1 MLPQDLYQSADSRA
15 NRYTVDID
23 GNLSVYFEYPSTG
36 NSDKTIVMIHG
47 YRGNHR
53 GLQAIAAGLTK
64 YRVIIPDLP
73 GFGESQ
79 PLKTIHSIQAYSDWL
94 HKFLGALDLEN
105 KAHLM
110 GHSFGSLVVGFYA
123 TQHSPRSVSLVNP
136 VSSPALEGQRAA
148 LTNLTKLYY
157 SLASALPKAIGQ
169 WLLRTKIAVM
179 VMSVVMA
186 KTKRR
191 NLRRWIHN
199 QHLSNFSDF
208 ATVEVATE
216 GYEASISTDLSKL
229 ASSIAAPVLVVAATL
244 DDITDIDS
252 QRRVSKLY
260 SNSTYREIQGVGHL
274 VHYEAPDQAARFI
287 TEFLDAQP

>member
-15 NRYTVDID
+15 VRHTAEID
-23 GNLSVYFEYPSTG
+23 SKLVVYYEYPSIG
-36 NSDKTIVMIHG
+36 DSNKTLVMIHG

-73 GFGESQ
+73 GFGESG
-79 PLKTIHSIQAYSDWL
+79 PLKTTHSIQAYSDWL
-94 HKFLGALDLEN
+94 HKFLGVLQLTE

-110 GHSFGSLVVGFYA
+110 GHSFGSLVVGYYS
-123 TQHSPRSVSLVNP
+123 TQHTPISVSLVNP

-157 SLASALPKAIGQ
+157 SLASALPNALGH
-169 WLLRTKIAVM
+169 WLLRSKLAVM

-186 KTKRR
+186 KTKQRT
-191 NLRRWIHN
+191 LRRWIHR

-216 GYEASISTDLSKL
+216 GYEASISMDLSKL
-229 ASSIAAPVLVVAATL
+229 AGLISSPVLVVAATL
-244 DDITDIDS
+244 DDITDIES
-252 QRRVSKLY
+252 QRRVSELY
-260 SNSTYREIQGVGHL
+260 PNSTYREIPGVGHL

-287 TEFLDAQP
+287 TEFLDNQP

>member
-1 MLPQDLYQSADSRA
+1 MLPQDLYQSADTQAVRHTA
-15 NRYTVDID
+15 EID
-23 GNLSVYFEYPSTG
+23 GKLCVYYEYPSIG
-36 NSDKTIVMIHG
+36 HSDKTLVMIHG

-73 GFGESQ
+73 GFGESEH
-79 PLKTIHSIQAYSDWL
+79 LKTTHSIEAYSDWL
-94 HKFLGALDLEN
+94 HKFLGVLQLTD

-110 GHSFGSLVVGFYA
+110 GHSFGSLVVGFYS
-123 TQHSPRSVSLVNP
+123 TQHTPISVSLVNP

-157 SLASALPKAIGQ
+157 SLASALPNALGQ
-169 WLLRTKIAVM
+169 WLLRSKLAVM

-186 KTKRR
+186 KTKQRT
-191 NLRRWIHN
+191 LRRWIHS

-216 GYEASISTDLSKL
+216 GYEASISMDLSKL
-229 ASSIAAPVLVVAATL
+229 AGLISSPVLVVAATL
-244 DDITDIDS
+244 DDITDINT
-252 QRRVSKLY
+252 QRRVSELY
-260 SNSTYREIQGVGHL
+260 PNSTYREIQGVGHL

-287 TEFLDAQP
+287 TEFLDNQP

>member
-1 MLPQDLYQSADSRA
+1 VLPQDLYQSADSRA
-15 NRYTVDID
+15 VRHAVEID
-23 GNLSVYFEYPSTG
+23 GKLVVYYEYPSIG
-36 NSDKTIVMIHG
+36 DSNKTLVMVHG

-73 GFGESQ
+73 GFGESG
-79 PLKTIHSIQAYSDWL
+79 PLKTTHSIQAYSDWL
-94 HKFLGALDLEN
+94 HKFLGVLQLTE

-110 GHSFGSLVVGFYA
+110 GHSFGSLVVGFYS
-123 TQHSPRSVSLVNP
+123 TQHTPISVSLVNP

-157 SLASALPKAIGQ
+157 SLASALPNALGQ
-169 WLLRTKIAVM
+169 WLLRSKLAVM

-186 KTKRR
+186 KTKQRT
-191 NLRRWIHN
+191 LRRWIHH

-216 GYEASISTDLSKL
+216 GYEASISMDLSKL
-229 ASSIAAPVLVVAATL
+229 AGLISSPVLVVAATL
-244 DDITDIDS
+244 DDITDIES
-252 QRRVSKLY
+252 QRRVSELY
-260 SNSTYREIQGVGHL
+260 PNSTYREIPGVGHL

-287 TEFLDAQP
+287 TEFLDNQP

>member
-15 NRYTVDID
+15 VRHAAEID
-23 GNLSVYFEYPSTG
+23 GKLVVYYEYPSIG
-36 NSDKTIVMIHG
+36 DSNKTLVMIHG

-73 GFGESQ
+73 GFGESG
-79 PLKTIHSIQAYSDWL
+79 PLKTTHSIQAYSDWL
-94 HKFLGALDLEN
+94 HKFLGVLQLTE

-110 GHSFGSLVVGFYA
+110 GHSFGSLVVGFYS
-123 TQHSPRSVSLVNP
+123 TQHTPISVSLVNP

-157 SLASALPKAIGQ
+157 SLASALPNALGQ
-169 WLLRTKIAVM
+169 WLLRSKLAVM

-186 KTKRR
+186 KTKQRT
-191 NLRRWIHN
+191 LRRWIHR

-208 ATVEVATE
+208 ASVEVATE
-216 GYEASISTDLSKL
+216 GYEASISMDLSKL
-229 ASSIAAPVLVVAATL
+229 AGLISSPVLVVAATL
-244 DDITDIDS
+244 DDITDIES
-252 QRRVSKLY
+252 QRRVSELY
-260 SNSTYREIQGVGHL
+260 PNSTYREIPGVGHL

-287 TEFLDAQP
+287 TEFLDNQT

>member
-1 MLPQDLYQSADSRA
+1 MLPQDLYQAAQSRA
-15 NRYTVDID
+15 VRHTADID
-23 GNLSVYFEYPSTG
+23 GNLCVYYEYPSTG
-36 NSDKTIVMIHG
+36 TSDKTLLMIHG

-53 GLQAIAAGLTK
+53 GLQAIAAGLKK

-79 PLKTIHSIQAYSDWL
+79 PLKTTHSIQAYSDWL
-94 HKFLGALDLEN
+94 DKFLSALQLID

-110 GHSFGSLVVGFYA
+110 GHSFGSLVVGLYA

-148 LTNLTKLYY
+148 LTNLTRLYY
-157 SLASALPKAIGQ
+157 SLAAALPEALGQ
-169 WLLRTKIAVM
+169 WLLRSKLAVM
-179 VMSVVMA
+179 VMSVVMT
-186 KTKRR
+186 KTKQKT
-191 NLRRWIHN
+191 LRRWIHN
-199 QHLSNFSDF
+199 QHISNFSDF

-229 ASSIAAPVLVVAATL
+229 ASLISAPVLVVAATL

-260 SNSTYREIQGVGHL
+260 SDSTYREIPGVGHL
-274 VHYEAPDQAARFI
+274 VHYEAPDQAASFI
-287 TEFLDAQP
+287 AEFLDSQT